1 MKKKADSILAPVLYA
16 AYMVA
21 GIVIWCL
28 VLLFLPACSSGPK
41 EPDVYYPTAL
51 VTARTVKDSVFVLQL
66 DDSTT
71 LYPSNIQKS
80 PYGREVRALVNYIEE
95 DIVDGRQQ
103 VRLNWID
110 SIRTKDAVP
119 TAGEKNDSV
128 YGKDPVEIVR
138 DWVTIAEDGY
148 LTLRVRT
155 LWGGTGAKHYL
166 NLLTG
171 TNPENPYELE
181 LRHDAKGDIHGTMGD
196 ALIAFNL
203 NNLPQ
208 EAGQNVKIK
217 LNWQSF
223 SGKKSTEFDLHL
235 RPQEQRDYPRLEMN
249 GYVE

>member
-1 MKKKADSILAPVLYA
+1 MKKKVDSILAPIFYTV
-16 AYMVA
+16 YMVA

-28 VLLFLPACSSGPK
+28 VLLFLPACSNKSP

-51 VTARTVKDSVFVLQL
+51 VTARTVDSVFVLQL

-71 LYPSNIQKS
+71 LYPQNIKKS
-80 PYGREVRALVNYIEE
+80 PYNREVRALVNYTDTDTNDSLNKIN
-95 DIVDGRQQ
+95 I
-103 VRLNWID
+103 NWID

-119 TAGEKNDSV
+119 TMGEKNDSV
-128 YGKDPVEIVR
+128 YGNDPVEIVR
-138 DWVTIAEDGY
+138 DRVTIAEDGY

-155 LWGGTGAKHYL
+155 RWGGYGKKHYL

-181 LRHDAKGDIHGTMGD
+181 LRHDAQGDVCGDMGD

-203 NNLPQ
+203 NDMPKD
-208 EAGQNVKIK
+208 AGQNVKIK
-217 LNWQSF
+217 LNWLSF
-223 SGKKSTEFDLHL
+223 SGKKSTEFDLRL
-235 RPQEQRDYPRLEMN
+235 RPQKARDYPRLEMN

>member
-1 MKKKADSILAPVLYA
+1 MKKKDYFDLAPVLYV

-28 VLLFLPACSSGPK
+28 IVLFLPACSNKSP

-51 VTARTVKDSVFVLQL
+51 VTARTVDSVFVLQL

-71 LYPSNIQKS
+71 LYPQNIKKS
-80 PYGREVRALVNYIEE
+80 PYPREVRALVNYTDADSLNWIY
-95 DIVDGRQQ
+95 V
-103 VRLNWID
+103 NWID

-119 TAGEKNDSV
+119 TMGDKNDSV

-138 DWVTIAEDGY
+138 DRVTIAEDGY

-155 LWGGTGAKHYL
+155 RWGGYGAKHYL

-181 LRHDAKGDIHGTMGD
+181 LRHDAKGDVYGDMGD

-203 NNLPQ
+203 NNLPKD
-208 EAGQNVKIK
+208 AGQNVKIK

-235 RPQEQRDYPRLEMN
+235 RPQEVKNYPRLEMN